1 MLECCLTSCE
11 QRGRVDGYGN
21 KVSYHALPKNSRRRK
36 LWLAALGEK
45 PPSNWTKARICSGHF
60 RDEDF
65 VPTVQNGRRLLP
77 TAVPHVCLFKAHGDG
92 AIKCYLDEST
102 SPSPDPK
109 SPEQRDE
116 AQAPCPKDE
125 EIAHLKRQLQASD
138 VIIENLQQQDSF
150 LEQGWLAKVLA
161 LLKGQILVQ
170 DLEGDDLNV
179 AQASAR

>member
-45 PPSNWTKARICSGHF
+45 LPSNWTKVRICSGHF

-77 TAVPHVCLFKAHGDG
+77 TAVPRVCLYNAHGDG
-92 AIKCYLDEST
+92 TTMCYPDET
-102 SPSPDPK
+102 TSPDPVPK
-109 SPEQRDE
+109 VPEPKDE
-116 AQAPCPKDE
+116 AEALCPKDE
-125 EIAHLKRQLQASD
+125 IARLKEQLQASD
-138 VIIENLQQQDSF
+138 MIIENLQQQIYH
-150 LEQGWLAKVLA
+150 LEHKCFELEVTSKKFCLET
-161 LLKGQILVQ
+161 LKT
-170 DLEGDDLNV
+170 LEKWCELI
-179 AQASAR
+179 